1 MILLITARTA
11 VQTRALPVLSALFF
25 SLLFLL
31 TVTVAPSI
39 ATAASASDNYRFYCA
54 QCHGLEGLGDGPNAT
69 RNQPVEPRDHTS
81 AYEMGKLTDEDI
93 GYVIRDGGVATSKST
108 LMPPFGATLSE
119 EEIAEL
125 VVHIRKLC
133 NCTVR

>member
-1 MILLITARTA
+1 MIIVRACRVRDRVSALSLSAFVLLLLTA
-11 VQTRALPVLSALFF
+11 V
-25 SLLFLL
+25 
-31 TVTVAPSI
+31 APG
-39 ATAASASDNYRFYCA
+39 TLRAASAPENYRFYCA

-69 RNQPVEPRDHTS
+69 KNQPVEPRDHTS

-93 GYVIRDGGVATSKST
+93 SYVIRDGGVATSKST

-133 NCTVR
+133 NCSAR

>member
-1 MILLITARTA
+1 MILLLTDRF
-11 VQTRALPVLSALFF
+11 RDGFGPLFF
-25 SLLFLL
+25 ISVFALSVLLGG
-31 TVTVAPSI
+31 TPEAG
-39 ATAASASDNYRFYCA
+39 AASAPENYRFYCA

-93 GYVIRDGGVATSKST
+93 SYVISDGGVATSKST
-108 LMPPFGATLSE
+108 LMPPFGATLTK

-133 NCTVR
+133 NCTAR

>member
-1 MILLITARTA
+1 MILLISDRFRAGLGPALLLA
-11 VQTRALPVLSALFF
+11 VFCLT
-25 SLLFLL
+25 LLLGG
-31 TVTVAPSI
+31 TPE
-39 ATAASASDNYRFYCA
+39 ATAASAPENYRFYCA

-93 GYVIRDGGVATSKST
+93 SYVIRDGGVATSKST
-108 LMPPFGATLSE
+108 LMPPFGATLTE
-119 EEIAEL
+119 AEIAEL

-133 NCTVR
+133 NCTAR

>member
-1 MILLITARTA
+1 MILLIPHKIIARTRGVFA
-11 VQTRALPVLSALFF
+11 LSAFALIVSFV
-25 SLLFLL
+25 LL
-31 TVTVAPSI
+31 TASPAPS
-39 ATAASASDNYRFYCA
+39 TAASAPENYRFYCA

-69 RNQPVEPRDHTS
+69 KNQPVEPRDHTS

-108 LMPPFGATLSE
+108 LMPPFGATLTD